1 MDAQAA
7 PYVDLNLSL
16 SDIAREFRFTQEE
29 VDEYYAKY
37 KDVAR
42 TRARF
47 KRMRDVLHSLEDE
60 A

>member
-1 MDAQAA
+1 MDKQ
-7 PYVDLNLSL
+7 PSPCVDPSLSL

-29 VDEYYAKY
+29 VGEYYAKY

-42 TRARF
+42 TKARF
-47 KRMRDVLHSLEDE
+47 KRMRDVLNNLEDE